1 MGANYLAF
9 SATQLVAMKSERYL
23 ATGDCWVVTAPKD
36 FSQFLL
42 NVAQLL
48 PPGSVLCIEA
58 CCSPRPV
65 LDFLNARKV
74 EPTIKLPRGTLL
86 PRSEMFHLPVTEENL
101 RQLDKVI
108 AASDAGASPTH
119 VQAYNG
125 DSILLQW
132 FDASAPDPIFV
143 SKKIPENAL
152 REFCAKGGCELSST
166 GGVERG
172 QI

>member
-1 MGANYLAF
+1 MF
-9 SATQLVAMKSERYL
+9 RRDPISS
-23 ATGDCWVVTAPKD
+23 P
-36 FSQFLL
+36 
-42 NVAQLL
+42 VAQLL

-108 AASDAGASPTH
+108 AASDAGASPTTFRH
-119 VQAYNG
+119 TTAIRFCCNG
-125 DSILLQW
+125 STHRRPIRSSFWGRGSGVKSQHLTFRLLPTLISRRSLSL
-132 FDASAPDPIFV
+132 DIEYHYTSH
-143 SKKIPENAL
+143 SKPK
-152 REFCAKGGCELSST
+152 S
-166 GGVERG
+166 
-172 QI
+172 